1 MTIKIIVINLLTL
14 LLLSACSLGDSADNK
29 NEPTITTISS
39 VPEESEETEETEETE
54 DTEDTEENII
64 LSCSANYKLPLDS
77 ATNLTSHTANAS
89 NLIDNIATTAS
100 SWSNTGR
107 DHIVEF
113 ALEEPALLKN
123 VVIYWLNQD
132 VQNNYEISVSQNKTD
147 WTDVTVLGESEQGSL
162 APTLVTLGSAETTAK
177 YIQLRAMGNSTDEI
191 NGIVE
196 LEVFGCQK
204 EVQHQINLDD
214 WYLSVPTDDDGNS
227 KSDSI
232 YQDDLLDGYFDP
244 RFFYTSEDNGLVFKT
259 SVSGYKTS
267 ENTSYVRTELR
278 EMLRRDNDD
287 IKTQGVNKNNWVF
300 STAPTE
306 DLDNAGGIDGTLDV
320 SIAVNA
326 VTTTGDDYQKGRVI
340 IGQIH
345 ANDDEPV
352 RLYYRKLPNNSLGSI
367 YLAHEPID
375 KDDVYFE
382 LIGSRDDNANNPT
395 DGIALNETFSYQIK
409 VIGNQLTV
417 TVIRDG
423 KDDII
428 QDVDMSNSGY
438 DVGDQY
444 MYFKA
449 GVYNQNNSGDLND
462 FVQVTIYNIVNK
474 HTGYID

>member
-1 MTIKIIVINLLTL
+1 MTFKIITINLLIV
-14 LLLSACSLGDSADNK
+14 LLLSACSSGDSEVKD
-29 NEPTITTISS
+29 EPTITTISS
-39 VPEESEETEETEETE
+39 ETEETEETI
-54 DTEDTEENII
+54 T
-64 LSCSANYKLPLDS
+64 LSCSSTYKLTALS
-77 ATNLTSHTANAS
+77 ATNLTTHTANAS
-89 NLIDNIATTAS
+89 NLIDDVATNVS

-107 DHIVEF
+107 EHIVEF
-113 ALEEPALLKN
+113 ELENPVLLKN
-123 VVIYWLNQD
+123 FVIYWLNQD
-132 VQNNYEISVSQNKTD
+132 VQNNYEISASQNKTD
-147 WTDVTVLGESEQGSL
+147 WTDVIVLGQSEQGNL
-162 APTLVTLGSAETTAK
+162 APTLVTLGSSEVTAK
-177 YIQLRAMGNSTDEI
+177 YIQLKAMGNNLDEI

-196 LEVFGCQK
+196 FEIFGCQDQD

-244 RFFYTSEDNGLVFKT
+244 RFFYTSQDNGLVFKT

-278 EMLRRDNDD
+278 EMLRRDDDD
-287 IKTQGVNKNNWVF
+287 IKTQGVNENNWVF
-300 STAPTE
+300 STAPTS
-306 DLDNAGGIDGTLDV
+306 DLNAAGGIDGTLDV
-320 SIAVNA
+320 TIKVNA
-326 VTTTGDDYQKGRVI
+326 VTATGDTYQQGRVI

-352 RLYYRKLPNNSLGSI
+352 RLYYRKLPSNSLGSI
-367 YLAHEPID
+367 YIAHEPID

-382 LIGSRDDNANNPT
+382 LIGSRSDNASNPT
-395 DGIALNETFSYQIK
+395 DGIAIDEAFSYQIK
-409 VIGNQLTV
+409 VIGNELTV
-417 TVIRDG
+417 TIIRDG
-423 KDDII
+423 KDDVI
-428 QDVDMSNSGY
+428 QEVDMSSSGY

-449 GVYNQNNSGDLND
+449 GVYNQNNSGDIND